1 MTTYSSSARR
11 LYQTRDEAIQREI
24 IEPVQATGVVEL
36 TDVQV
41 EYIAY
46 RVIDTIKRPSGVR
59 YALNP
64 HTDADRFWRIVED
77 VVEGK

>member
-24 IEPVQATGVVEL
+24 IEPVHATGVVEL
-36 TDVQV
+36 TDAQV
-41 EYIAY
+41 ECIAH
-46 RVIDTIKRPSGVR
+46 RVIDTIKRPSGTR
-59 YALNP
+59 YTLNP

-77 VVEGK
+77 AVEGK